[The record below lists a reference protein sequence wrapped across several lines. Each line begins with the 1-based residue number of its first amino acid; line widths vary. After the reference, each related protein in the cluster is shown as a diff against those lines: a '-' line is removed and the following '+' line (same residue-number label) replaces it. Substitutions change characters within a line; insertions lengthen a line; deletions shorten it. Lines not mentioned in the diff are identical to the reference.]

1 MAKNIKFQIFI
12 DNLIKLTS
20 HTNPKE
26 SLFSYWIYLRF
37 FYLWS
42 IKKSDEKKSQIN
54 EDERTR
60 RHSCNFSAA
69 FKSKGIYS
77 AFTNTIPIEDKEEK
91 TDLKKQQKTTA
102 NELTEILDQIR
113 YHIPG
118 TVVFNFFFLKNKF
131 YSS

>member
-1 MAKNIKFQIFI
+1 MNNDESI
-12 DNLIKLTS
+12 DEPHPPPLPPHHVDN
-20 HTNPKE
+20 
-26 SLFSYWIYLRF
+26 
-37 FYLWS
+37 S
-42 IKKSDEKKSQIN
+42 IKKSDDKKSQIN

-69 FKSKGIYS
+69 FKSKGLYS

-91 TDLKKQQKTTA
+91 SDLKKQQKTTA

-118 TVVFNFFFLKNKF
+118 TVVFNFF
-131 YSS
+131 